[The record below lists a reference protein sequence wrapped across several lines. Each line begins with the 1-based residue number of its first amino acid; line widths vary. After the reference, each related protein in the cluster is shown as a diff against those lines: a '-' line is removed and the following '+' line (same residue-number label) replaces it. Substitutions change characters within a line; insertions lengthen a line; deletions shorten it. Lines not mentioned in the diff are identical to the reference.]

1 VREKKISHVGKGT
14 GHTEEK
20 KSRERKERKLE
31 FQGRGTIGETR
42 EDGLDW
48 V

>member
-20 KSRERKERKLE
+20 KSRERERKLE